1 MDRHDNCLSTSER
14 LFKADRKPLLSKDR
28 NKSAYLAKFMKLQE
42 QPQKA
47 RICKAAQK
55 AAYVKYSEKSMKNGE
70 TAHRQTTE
78 SSTAKD

>member
-1 MDRHDNCLSTSER
+1 
-14 LFKADRKPLLSKDR
+14 
-28 NKSAYLAKFMKLQE
+28 MKLQE